1 MASAR
6 RARASSSAAG
16 VTAAAASRRAT
27 RRAHAASAWPRSPFA
42 WRAVSTR
49 LARACVLALVAIL
62 VLASWSASGRPPRAP
77 PTTSRRRPPPSQ
89 PVGAPAAGASA
100 ARPPCRRTAAPRA
113 PPGAGRVAPS
123 PGQPTLASQAPPKRF
138 AKLRQASLLH
148 KYQLGIAVLP
158 GVGFRGIAPYEDGI
172 NCGQQAKRVCT
183 GMLPFF
189 IDVQPSFGFA
199 EHWDVLVDLRFGIDS
214 DFTRSRQFAIAP
226 GVRYW
231 VDPELPFKFFA
242 TIQGVFDATAQSDP
256 RLQDNDFGVRN
267 SNGFMFEVM
276 RNLGVYVQF
285 GETLAF
291 RRWLRFEIDGGVG
304 VQARIP

>member
-1 MASAR
+1 M
-6 RARASSSAAG
+6 
-16 VTAAAASRRAT
+16 
-27 RRAHAASAWPRSPFA
+27 RS
-42 WRAVSTR
+42 
-49 LARACVLALVAIL
+49 ALVAIL
-62 VLASWSASGRPPRAP
+62 VVASWSVWAPAVRAADDEPPP
-77 PTTSRRRPPPSQ
+77 PTAVQ
-89 PVGAPAAGASA
+89 PVGGAAAGASA
-100 ARPPCRRTAAPRA
+100 PAVVPPPAAA
-113 PPGAGRVAPS
+113 TTSPGPS
-123 PGQPTLASQAPPKRF
+123 PGQPTLASQAPPRRF

-158 GVGFRGIAPYEDGI
+158 GVGFRGIAPYDDGI

-189 IDVQPSFGFA
+189 MDVQPSFGFA
-199 EHWDVLVDLRFGIDS
+199 EHWDLLVDLRFGIDS

-267 SNGFMFEVM
+267 SNGFMFDVM
-276 RNLGVYVQF
+276 RNLGIYVQF

>member
-1 MASAR
+1 M
-6 RARASSSAAG
+6 
-16 VTAAAASRRAT
+16 
-27 RRAHAASAWPRSPFA
+27 RS
-42 WRAVSTR
+42 
-49 LARACVLALVAIL
+49 ALVAFL
-62 VLASWSASGRPPRAP
+62 VVASWSAWAPAVRAADDEPSPPGAV
-77 PTTSRRRPPPSQ
+77 Q
-89 PVGAPAAGASA
+89 PVGGSPAGASA
-100 ARPPCRRTAAPRA
+100 ATAVPPPAAATASTAPG
-113 PPGAGRVAPS
+113 PG
-123 PGQPTLASQAPPKRF
+123 PGQPTLAAQAPPKRF

-158 GVGFRGIAPYEDGI
+158 GVGFRGIAPYDDGI

-189 IDVQPSFGFA
+189 LDVQPSFGFA
-199 EHWDVLVDLRFGIDS
+199 EHWDVLIDLRFGIDS

-256 RLQDNDFGVRN
+256 RLQDNDFGIRN
-267 SNGFMFEVM
+267 SNGFMFDVM
-276 RNLGVYVQF
+276 RNLGIYVQF